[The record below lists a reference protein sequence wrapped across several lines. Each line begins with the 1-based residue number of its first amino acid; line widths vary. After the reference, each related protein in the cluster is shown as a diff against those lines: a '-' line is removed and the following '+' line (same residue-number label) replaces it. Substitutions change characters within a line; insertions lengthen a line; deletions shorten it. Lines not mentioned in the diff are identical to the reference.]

1 MASYIQETNG
11 GVGKITSRKGRPSPT
26 AGKLRSS
33 CDRCTALKI
42 RCDKQRPTCERCRLA
57 GPACVYSPYRWKG
70 RPANSKGGGG
80 GALERTETELPAND
94 CALSTL
100 LEDAPFDDALCD
112 MDLAT
117 SPWHLDHHLPTPN
130 GHEMILSQTCNA
142 PRRHP
147 RVASSTS
154 TTPTHP
160 WSSAE
165 STSWE
170 PVSVSVSVDSA
181 LSSGASSTLVAV
193 TPPPPNNKSTTPTV
207 AQGCLDMALSIL
219 DTLRLIPSK
228 QPCRYQ
234 ADANRTVHEPSRSPA
249 IAHLPTGQAL
259 KSARSAVQT
268 LNQLLSRQC
277 TTCVT
282 DGGLEC
288 LLFTIGSDILGIYW
302 AVFEGV
308 RRPSH
313 HDRHENDV
321 AGEERTG
328 SSIFAPMQLFAGFNV
343 DAATSQRLNAQ
354 LVVHELKGFSKF
366 LVKLE
371 EREEAIAAKGNSAI
385 ATTGFG
391 IRVALRRH
399 LSRSVADLTAEI
411 DRFCRG

>member
-1 MASYIQETNG
+1 MASYVQETNRR
-11 GVGKITSRKGRPSPT
+11 TSRRGRPSPT

-42 RCDKQRPTCERCRLA
+42 RCDKQRPSCERCRLA

-70 RPANSKGGGG
+70 RPATNSKGGGAIHNEDS
-80 GALERTETELPAND
+80 GATETELPAND
-94 CALSTL
+94 GALSTL

-112 MDLAT
+112 VDLAT
-117 SPWHLDHHLPTPN
+117 SPWHLDLH
-130 GHEMILSQTCNA
+130 Q
-142 PRRHP
+142 
-147 RVASSTS
+147 
-154 TTPTHP
+154 
-160 WSSAE
+160 

-170 PVSVSVSVDSA
+170 PVSVSVDSDM
-181 LSSGASSTLVAV
+181 SSGVSSSTLVAV
-193 TPPPPNNKSTTPTV
+193 TPSPNNKSATTAI
-207 AQGCLDMALSIL
+207 AQRCLDMALSIF

-234 ADANRTVHEPSRSPA
+234 ADANRAVYEPSSRTSA

-268 LNQLLSRQC
+268 LNQILSRQC
-277 TTCVT
+277 TTCAT
-282 DGGLEC
+282 DRGLEC

-308 RRPSH
+308 RH
-313 HDRHENDV
+313 HDRHENGV
-321 AGEERTG
+321 AGEENNN
-328 SSIFAPMQLFAGFNV
+328 SIFAPIQLFGGFNV
-343 DAATSQRLNAQ
+343 DMATSQRLNAQ

-371 EREEAIAAKGNSAI
+371 EREEVIAAQGNSAI
-385 ATTGFG
+385 AMTGFG
-391 IRVALRRH
+391 IRVALHRH
-399 LSRSVADLTAEI
+399 LSRSVADLMAEI